1 MILIDIYLLSE
12 IHVQNY
18 LKGELLF
25 VFNIDVVG
33 KLKIGLFEN
42 RDVVLQCG
50 GIIGKY
56 LLLSTLCDIFHVYE
70 KEHVGNLENIILNI
84 SDQFP
89 P

>member
-33 KLKIGLFEN
+33 KLKIGLFEK
-42 RDVVLQCG
+42 RDVILQCG
-50 GIIGKY
+50 RIIGIY
-56 LLLSTLCDIFHVYE
+56 ISLSTLCDIF
-70 KEHVGNLENIILNI
+70 
-84 SDQFP
+84 
-89 P
+89 